1 MITPSRLWRTPV
13 VLVAAVAVLAP
24 ALAVQPTLADFQA
37 AATREHLKLELPNY
51 ARTPDEL
58 KAKANE
64 ALKAADAELAA
75 LAAQDP
81 AKLTFA
87 NTFAAYDAITARV
100 GDVYAMSNTIAE
112 SALDQALRDAGNE
125 VNVQIQGWSVG
136 LDYREDVY
144 RALKAVAD
152 TKPKLDAESQRL
164 MDEQMRTYRRAGLTL
179 PAAQK
184 AEVEKLRKDLSALTT
199 QFAVN
204 INEARAPL
212 DFTAEELAG
221 VPQSFL
227 ESPGVKQP
235 DGKYRV
241 MANITWHATAI
252 AENADNAETRRKVNV
267 ARTQLAREKN
277 VPLMKQIVV
286 LRADI
291 AQRLG
296 YASWADYQIEV
307 KMAKNGAM
315 AVKFEEDLLAGL
327 QPKFNTEL
335 ETLRQ
340 LKVQQTGQADA
351 QILAWDVAY
360 YTNRLVKEKYAIDKE
375 ELRNFFPY
383 QATLDGMFAIYQK
396 IFGLKFT
403 QIDPPYIWTEG
414 VQLYVVQ
421 DAASGVPMGAFYLD
435 MFPREGKFNHFA
447 CFPQKAGG
455 VQADGTY
462 DLPVAALMCNFPAP
476 SADKPSLLK
485 HDEVEILFHEF
496 GHVMHAMLSRSR
508 YVAQGGFNVPGDF
521 VEAPSQMLEAWVWDK
536 AVLDTFAADYR
547 DSEKKIPAATIAS
560 LVEARQATAGYT
572 TRRQQAFGIMDLALH
587 TLSKADA
594 EKMDVVAVTNAALT
608 RATVAPAP
616 DTAFV
621 AYFGHLA
628 GGYDA
633 GYYGYLWAKV
643 MALDMASVFKAAP
656 GGFLD
661 VPTGMRLRN
670 EVYGVGNTRDVAES
684 VERFLGRPRSQ
695 QAFLE
700 DVGVTKK

>member
-1 MITPSRLWRTPV
+1 MTTRPGALRTLLVLAAAIVWQVPAFAATPS
-13 VLVAAVAVLAP
+13 
-24 ALAVQPTLADFQA
+24 LADFQA
-37 AATREHLKLELPNY
+37 AAAREHMSLTLPDY

-58 KAKANE
+58 RARVNT
-64 ALKAADAELAA
+64 ALKEADTALTA

-87 NTFAAYDAITARV
+87 NTFAAFDAITARV
-100 GDVYAMSNTIAE
+100 GDVSAMSGTIAE
-112 SALDQALRDAGNE
+112 SSLDQAMRDAGNE
-125 VNVQIQGWSVG
+125 LNVQIEGWGVG
-136 LDYREDVY
+136 LDYREDIY

-152 TKPKLDAESQRL
+152 AKPKLDAESQRL
-164 MDEQMRTYRRAGLTL
+164 MDEQMLSYRRAGLTL

-184 AEVEKLRKDLSALTT
+184 TEVEKLRKDLSALTT
-199 QFAVN
+199 QFAIN

-235 DGKYRV
+235 DGKFRV
-241 MANITWHATAI
+241 MANVTWHATAV
-252 AENADNAETRRKVNV
+252 AENADNPETRKQVNI

-291 AQRLG
+291 AERLG
-296 YASWADYQIEV
+296 YATWADYVIEV
-307 KMAKNGAM
+307 KMAKNGAT

-327 QPKFNTEL
+327 QPKFTAEM

-340 LKVQQTGQADA
+340 LKVKQTGQADA
-351 QILAWDVAY
+351 QILAWDVSY
-360 YTNRLVKEKYAIDKE
+360 YTNRLMKEKYAIDKE

-403 QIDPPYIWTEG
+403 QIDPPYVWAEG

-435 MFPREGKFNHFA
+435 MFPREGKYNHFA

-455 VQADGTY
+455 VTAAGGY

-476 SADKPSLLK
+476 SADKPSLLT
-485 HDEVEILFHEF
+485 HADVETLFHEF
-496 GHVMHAMLSRSR
+496 GHVMHVMLSRSR
-508 YVAQGGFNVPGDF
+508 YVAQGAFSVPGDF

-547 DSEKKIPAATIAS
+547 DPEKKIPAATIAS
-560 LVEARQATAGYT
+560 LVEARQATAAYA
-572 TRRQQAFGIMDLALH
+572 TRRQQSFGIMDLALH
-587 TLSKADA
+587 TVSKADA
-594 EKMDVVAVTNAALT
+594 EKMDIVAVTNAALT

-616 DTAFV
+616 DTAFI

-628 GGYDA
+628 NGYEA

-661 VPTGMRLRN
+661 EKVGMRLRN
-670 EVYGVGNTRDVAES
+670 EIYGVGHTRDVAGS
-684 VERFLGRPRSQ
+684 VESFLGRPRSQ

-700 DVGVTKK
+700 DVGIKQ

>member
-1 MITPSRLWRTPV
+1 MTTRPGALRAFL
-13 VLVAAVAVLAP
+13 VLAAAAVLQAP
-24 ALAVQPTLADFQA
+24 AFAASPSLAEFQA
-37 AATREHLKLELPNY
+37 AAAREHMSLVLPDY
-51 ARTPDEL
+51 PRTPDEL
-58 KAKANE
+58 RARVNA
-64 ALKAADAELAA
+64 ALKEADTALAA

-81 AKLTFA
+81 ATLTFA
-87 NTFAAYDAITARV
+87 NTFVLYDAITARV
-100 GDVYAMSNTIAE
+100 GDVYLLSGTIAE
-112 SALDQALRDAGNE
+112 SSLDPAMRDTGNE
-125 VNVQIQGWSVG
+125 LNVQIQGWSVG
-136 LDYREDVY
+136 LDYREDIY

-152 TKPKLDAESQRL
+152 AKPKLDAESQRL
-164 MDEQMRTYRRAGLTL
+164 VDEQMRTYRRAGLTL
-179 PAAQK
+179 PTAQK
-184 AEVEKLRKDLSALTT
+184 AEVEKLRKDLTALTT

-212 DFTAEELAG
+212 DFTAAELAG

-235 DGKYRV
+235 DGRYRV
-241 MANITWHATAI
+241 MANITWHAVAI
-252 AENADNAETRRKVNV
+252 AENADNPETRRKVNV
-267 ARTQLAREKN
+267 ARAQLAREKN

-296 YASWADYQIEV
+296 YATWADYQIEV
-307 KMAKNGAM
+307 KMAKNGAT
-315 AVKFEEDLLAGL
+315 ALKFEEDLLAGL
-327 QPKFNTEL
+327 QPKFTAEL

-340 LKVQQTGQADA
+340 LKVKQTGQADA
-351 QILAWDVAY
+351 QILAWDVSY
-360 YTNRLVKEKYAIDKE
+360 YTNRLMKEKYAIDKE

-403 QIDPPYIWTEG
+403 QIDPPYVWAEG

-455 VQADGTY
+455 VLANGSY
-462 DLPVAALMCNFPAP
+462 DLPVVALMCNFPAP

-485 HDEVEILFHEF
+485 HDDVETLFHEF
-496 GHVMHAMLSRSR
+496 GHVMHGMLSRSR
-508 YVAQGGFNVPGDF
+508 YVAQGGFNVPRDF
-521 VEAPSQMLEAWVWDK
+521 VEAPSQMLEAWVWNK

-547 DSEKKIPAATIAS
+547 DSEKKIPAVTIAS
-560 LVEARQATAGYT
+560 LVEARQATAAYT

-587 TLSKADA
+587 TVSKADA
-594 EKMDVVAVTNAALT
+594 EKMDIVAVTDAALM
-608 RATVAPAP
+608 RATVAPAA
-616 DTAFV
+616 DTAFI

-661 VPTGMRLRN
+661 EKVGLRLRN
-670 EVYGVGNTRDVAES
+670 EVYGVGNTRDVDGS
-684 VERFLGRPRSQ
+684 VESFLGRPRSQ

-700 DVGVTKK
+700 DVGIKQ

>member
-1 MITPSRLWRTPV
+1 M
-13 VLVAAVAVLAP
+13 
-24 ALAVQPTLADFQA
+24 
-37 AATREHLKLELPNY
+37 
-51 ARTPDEL
+51 
-58 KAKANE
+58 
-64 ALKAADAELAA
+64 
-75 LAAQDP
+75 
-81 AKLTFA
+81 
-87 NTFAAYDAITARV
+87 
-100 GDVYAMSNTIAE
+100 
-112 SALDQALRDAGNE
+112 RDTGNE
-125 VNVQIQGWSVG
+125 LNVQIESWGVG
-136 LDYREDVY
+136 LDYREDIY

-152 TKPKLDAESQRL
+152 AKPKLDAESQRL
-164 MDEQMRTYRRAGLTL
+164 MDEQMLSYRRAGLTL

-199 QFAVN
+199 QFAIN

-241 MANITWHATAI
+241 LGNVTWHAAAI
-252 AENADNAETRRKVNV
+252 AENADNPETRRKVNI
-267 ARTQLAREKN
+267 ARAQLAREKN

-296 YASWADYQIEV
+296 YATWADYQIEV
-307 KMAKNGAM
+307 KMAKNGAT

-327 QPKFNTEL
+327 QPKFSAEL

-340 LKVQQTGQADA
+340 LKAKQTGQADA
-351 QILAWDVAY
+351 QILAWDVPY
-360 YTNRLVKEKYAIDKE
+360 YTTRLMKEKYAIDKE

-403 QIDPPYIWTEG
+403 QIDPPYVWAEG

-447 CFPQKAGG
+447 CFPQKTGG
-455 VQADGTY
+455 VLANGTY

-476 SADKPSLLK
+476 SADKPSLLQ
-485 HDEVEILFHEF
+485 HADVETLFHEF

-508 YVAQGGFNVPGDF
+508 YVAQGGFQVPGDF
-521 VEAPSQMLEAWVWDK
+521 GEAPSQMLEAWVWDK

-547 DSEKKIPAATIAS
+547 DSEKKLSAATIAS
-560 LVEARQATAGYT
+560 LVEARQATAAYT
-572 TRRQQAFGIMDLALH
+572 TRRQQSFGIMDLALH
-587 TLSKADA
+587 TVSKADA
-594 EKMDVVAVTNAALT
+594 EKMDIVAVTDAALA

-616 DTAFV
+616 DTAFI
-621 AYFGHLA
+621 AYFGHLT

-661 VPTGMRLRN
+661 EKVGMRLRN

-684 VERFLGRPRSQ
+684 VETFLGRPRSQ

-700 DVGVTKK
+700 DVGIKK